1 MKKNHTVFI
10 KDFNRLMCSE
20 VKTKNQHKKH
30 FCMSCLQNCST
41 KEILNNHRER
51 CLLINNTQA
60 VKYETGIIRFKIMK
74 NKYLYHLKFMLIQN
88 VY

>member
-30 FCMSCLQNCST
+30 FCISCLQNFT
-41 KEILNNHRER
+41 IKEKLNNHRER
-51 CLLINNTQA
+51 YLLI
-60 VKYETGIIRFKIMK
+60 KGS
-74 NKYLYHLKFMLIQN
+74 
-88 VY
+88 